1 MPSKYPL
8 QPLLEHRERA
18 VDDRTA
24 ELGGAIGA
32 RETAEQQRARAEAL
46 QDAAERE
53 AAGVRNEEAS
63 LLKEGQ
69 LQVGDL
75 ARGHAWEVGAQAR
88 LDALARA
95 TASATATVATA
106 RDAEH
111 AARGALA
118 GAMADRDVVQK
129 DADKFTA
136 RATAKQLAAEEEQAE
151 DVHRGRKQ

>member
-18 VDDRTA
+18 VEDRTA

-32 RETAEQQRARAEAL
+32 REAAERQRARAEAL
-46 QDAAERE
+46 QDAAQRE
-53 AAGVRNEEAS
+53 TAEVRAAEAS
-63 LLKEGQ
+63 LLEQGT

-88 LDALARA
+88 LDTLARA
-95 TASATATVATA
+95 MATATATVVSAC
-106 RDAEH
+106 DEEH

-129 DADKFTA
+129 DAAKFAA
-136 RATAKQLAAEEEQAE
+136 RVTAKQLAAEEEQAE